1 MRKPMRLFQREHGI
15 YYVEFGRGRKKS
27 LKTKDQAKALAIFRE
42 MEKEW
47 LRGRLVHLENEKR
60 ISLGDFAEMYIASR
74 DGVSPW
80 TAKKDRLS
88 LGLLADAV
96 GRSLP
101 LRALTD
107 DRIEEFKR
115 ACRARGASE
124 ITIDGYLRHIKAA
137 LSFALDK
144 GYIKKKPRVRM
155 YRKDDRDLPRI
166 ILPEDI
172 RKILEKARE
181 KNADLWRLFTFYL
194 WTATRRREGLGLE
207 WPKIRLD
214 RKTCIVRGKG
224 GRERLIPLLP
234 AAVDAL
240 EPVRKDIGRVFPDWH
255 PDTVSH
261 KFHKIATDC
270 GVNARLHDLRH
281 SAVSYMLASGIPIQV
296 VAQIAGH
303 RQLST
308 TRIYTHILEE
318 VLLRE
323 MQKFKIE

>member
-1 MRKPMRLFQREHGI
+1 MKRPMRLFQRKNGV
-15 YYVEFGRGRKKS
+15 YYVEVARNRWKS
-27 LKTKDQAKALAIFRE
+27 LKTRNRRTAESIFKE
-42 MEKEW
+42 MEREY
-47 LRGRLVHLENEKR
+47 LRGRLIELESEKR
-60 ISLGDFAEMYIASR
+60 VSLGEFTEMYIASR
-74 DGVSPW
+74 DGISPW
-80 TAKKDRLS
+80 TVKKDRLA

-144 GYIKKKPRVRM
+144 GYIKKKPKIRM

-172 RKILEKARE
+172 KKILEKALE
-181 KNADLWRLFTFYL
+181 KDADLWRLFTFYL

-207 WPKIRLD
+207 WPRVRLD
-214 RKTCIVRGKG
+214 RWTCIVRGKG

-234 AAVDAL
+234 AAVDVL
-240 EPVRKDIGRVFPDWH
+240 EPVRRDIGRVFPDWH

-261 KFHKIATDC
+261 RFHEIARAC
-270 GVNARLHDLRH
+270 GVEARLHDLRH

-303 RQLST
+303 RQLAT
-308 TRIYTHILEE
+308 TKIYTHILED
-318 VLLRE
+318 VLVRE
-323 MQKFKIE
+323 MQKLRFE